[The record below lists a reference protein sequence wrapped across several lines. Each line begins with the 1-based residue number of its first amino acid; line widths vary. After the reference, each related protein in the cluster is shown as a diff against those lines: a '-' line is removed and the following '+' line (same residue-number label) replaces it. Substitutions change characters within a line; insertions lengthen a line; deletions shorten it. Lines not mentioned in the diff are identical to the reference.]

1 MNKKTLTSALA
12 ALTIFAFSANAQT
25 PAESQQPN
33 CPNAATECPQAKCP
47 GQKRNCDA
55 QQCPQAKYLQGI
67 TLTDAQKKKIQ
78 ELNTQVYQNRQASR
92 VAMKQQKKR
101 ANAAAD
107 SVKRASRMEYL
118 HQMKNI
124 LTPDQYVTYLENIA
138 TSKSIDKTGRPSAMQ
153 RGNAAQRGPRHHAM
167 QQNGRKG
174 QRTQGVHQSRR
185 VNAKATQSQNNAA
198 TVTEATK

>member
-1 MNKKTLTSALA
+1 MNMKTLTSAFA
-12 ALTIFAFSANAQT
+12 ALAIFAFSANAQT
-25 PAESQQPN
+25 PARCQQPN
-33 CPNAATECPQAKCP
+33 CPNTPTECPQAKCP
-47 GQKRNCDA
+47 GQKGNCDA
-55 QQCPQAKYLQGI
+55 QQCPQARYMQGI

-78 ELNTQVYQNRQASR
+78 ELNTQVYQNRQAAR

-118 HQMKNI
+118 HQMKTI

-138 TSKSIDKTGRPSAMQ
+138 MSKSIDKPGRPSAMQ
-153 RGNAAQRGPRHHAM
+153 RGNAPQRGPRHHAM

-174 QRTQGVHQSRR
+174 QRPQGVNQSRR
-185 VNAKATQSQNNAA
+185 VNAKATQNQNDAA